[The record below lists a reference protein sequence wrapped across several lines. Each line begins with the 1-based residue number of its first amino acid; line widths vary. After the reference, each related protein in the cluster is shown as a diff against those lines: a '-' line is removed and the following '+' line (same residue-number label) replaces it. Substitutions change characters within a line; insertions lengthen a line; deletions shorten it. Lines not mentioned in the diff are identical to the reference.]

1 MKQSWFYLSSLVGV
15 LISIA
20 TINHSYLINSNINP
34 FTIILY
40 KFTVAFIGSFIFLL
54 YLVNNKKLKLKDVYD
69 LELKKLLL
77 LIFSGLLSLVL
88 IFISICALKNAP
100 NGGYSVAIK
109 TSIATILSV
118 LLSYLVFNGKKLGHL
133 NKQTLLGVILIVVG
147 ASLIKIYSM

>member
-1 MKQSWFYLSSLVGV
+1 MKQSWFYLSSLVGI

-40 KFTVAFIGSFIFLL
+40 KFTVAFIGSFIFLF

-88 IFISICALKNAP
+88 IFTSICALKNVP
-100 NGGYSVAIK
+100 NSGYTVAIK